1 MLNLTDIYKIFSL
14 YLSSLLTSFVRPHRA
29 FLYILFWSCRRN
41 LHIVF
46 IWNCWKNFKVFCLN
60 LFYPVISFLPLS
72 YSSKLESFLLWTLCS
87 LACYKFTNVI
97 FGVNNLQAYTA
108 MILIDCS
115 LLQFVITCRE
125 SPLIELDTLSTHSSS
140 VVPWVAITSQLTAK
154 LISFLVN
161 RDASFLMLCLPEFTQ
176 PTLHFMLVFIC
187 AIYFV
192 ITSQFSSSF
201 FLAQGKQ
208 LLLCLLS
215 MNSLHLLSNI
225 VLWDSGN
232 LSSN

>member
-1 MLNLTDIYKIFSL
+1 M
-14 YLSSLLTSFVRPHRA
+14 RPHQA
-29 FLYILFWSCRRN
+29 FLCILLWSCRRN
-41 LHIVF
+41 RHIVF
-46 IWNCWKNFKVFCLN
+46 VWNRWKNFKVFCVN
-60 LFYPVISFLPLS
+60 VFYPVISFLSLS
-72 YSSKLESFLLWTLCS
+72 YSSKLESFLLRTLCS

-97 FGVNNLQAYTA
+97 FCVKNLQAYTA

-125 SPLIELDTLSTHSSS
+125 SLLIELDTLSTHSFS

-176 PTLHFMLVFIC
+176 PTLHFMLFFIC

-192 ITSQFSSSF
+192 ITPEFSSSS
-201 FLAQGKQ
+201 FLARGKQ
-208 LLLCLLS
+208 LLSCPLR
-215 MNSLHLLSNI
+215 MNTLHLLSNI
-225 VLWDSGN
+225 VLLDSGN